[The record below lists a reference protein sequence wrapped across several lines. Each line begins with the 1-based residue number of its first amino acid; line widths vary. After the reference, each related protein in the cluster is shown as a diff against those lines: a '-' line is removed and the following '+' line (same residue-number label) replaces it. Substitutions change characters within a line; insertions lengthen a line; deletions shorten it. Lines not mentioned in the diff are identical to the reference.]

1 MSIEVF
7 WQLPVQG
14 DGRALEPELWTR
26 GDYSAHRKTPHP
38 FARTGVQR
46 DGYTFYDHL
55 SQIAG
60 AADLA
65 RFDGLWVPQSAG
77 GEDPLIVAG
86 AFAREA
92 PHLRLVPA
100 LRAPL
105 LSAVYATKIA
115 VSFQRLTGGRLAW
128 YLHNEEDDSDTWHG
142 RHWSLAEQIART
154 AEFLDVAKGFWNAA
168 PFTFK
173 GKYYEVENGGFPP
186 PLQGETLPLIY
197 LSGLTEEALELGARH
212 ADVFLLPLAPQAT
225 VQAQIADL
233 EQRAARHGRRLR
245 YGVTGDLVAR
255 SSDDEAWG
263 DLRRRWEEV
272 AARTVPI
279 SPRVP
284 RPASLPGFDELVT
297 GTNLWTG
304 FGQVRRGASAGLV
317 GGYGALSERIRAYAR
332 LGVDT
337 FVFSAN
343 PALEEAYRVGEKLL
357 PLLRAIAA
365 EAAGPPSPSNHAP
378 SNTQEQRVA

>member
-14 DGRALEPELWTR
+14 DGRAIGPELWTR

-60 AADLA
+60 AVDLA
-65 RFDGLWVPQSAG
+65 RFDGLWIPQSAA

-92 PHLRLVPA
+92 PHLKLVPA

-128 YLHNEEDDSDTWHG
+128 YLHNEEDQPETWHG
-142 RHWSLAEQIART
+142 RHWSLAEQVART
-154 AEFLDVAKGFWNAA
+154 GEFLDVAKGFWNAA
-168 PFTFK
+168 PFTYR
-173 GKYYEVENGGFPP
+173 GSYYEVENGGFPP
-186 PLQGETLPLIY
+186 PLQGETLPLVY
-197 LSGLTEEALELGARH
+197 LSGLTDEALELGARH
-212 ADVFLLPLAPQAT
+212 ADVYLLPIAPPGA
-225 VQAQIADL
+225 VQERIVNLDG
-233 EQRAARHGRRLR
+233 RAARYGRRLR
-245 YGVTGDLVAR
+245 YGLLADLVAR
-255 SSDDEAWG
+255 QTDEEAWA
-263 DLRRRWEEV
+263 DLRRRWEEL
-272 AARTVPI
+272 AARTVPL
-279 SPRVP
+279 SLSVP
-284 RPASLPGFDELVT
+284 PPALPAFDELVADA
-297 GTNLWTG
+297 NLWTG
-304 FGQVRRGASAGLV
+304 FGRVRQGAAAGLV
-317 GGYGALSERIRAYAR
+317 GGYDALTERIRDYAR
-332 LGVDT
+332 LGVET

-357 PLLRAIAA
+357 PRLRAIGAQPPAA
-365 EAAGPPSPSNHAP
+365 KPPSNHRPANP
-378 SNTQEQRVA
+378 QERAA

>member
-14 DGRALEPELWTR
+14 DGRAIEPDLWTR

-65 RFDGLWVPQSAG
+65 RFDGLWIPQSAG
-77 GEDPLIVAG
+77 GEDSLIVAG
-86 AFAREA
+86 ALAREA
-92 PHLRLVPA
+92 PHLKLVPA

-128 YLHNEEDDSDTWHG
+128 YLHNEEDEPETWHG
-142 RHWSLAEQIART
+142 RHWSLSEQLART
-154 AEFLDVAKGFWNAA
+154 GEFLDVAKGFWNAA
-168 PFTFK
+168 PFTYK
-173 GKYYEVENGGFPP
+173 GTYYEVENGGFPP
-186 PLQGETLPLIY
+186 PLQGETLPVVY
-197 LSGLTEEALELGARH
+197 LSGLTDEALELGARH
-212 ADVFLLPLAPQAT
+212 ADVYLFPLAPPAELHERI
-225 VQAQIADL
+225 VDL
-233 EQRAARHGRRLR
+233 DRRAARYDRRLR
-245 YGVTGDLVAR
+245 YGVVGDLVAR
-255 SSDDEAWG
+255 QTDDEAWA
-263 DLRRRWEEV
+263 DLRRRWED
-272 AARTVPI
+272 ATTTTVPI
-279 SPRVP
+279 SSRVP
-284 RPASLPGFDELVT
+284 RPVLSGFDELVA
-297 GTNLWTG
+297 GANLWTG
-304 FGQVRRGASAGLV
+304 FGQVRRGAAAGLV
-317 GGYGALSERIRAYAR
+317 GGYAALTGRIHEYAR
-332 LGVDT
+332 LGVET

-357 PLLRAIAA
+357 PRLRG
-365 EAAGPPSPSNHAP
+365 AGEVVPHAP
-378 SNTQEQRVA
+378 TNHTPSHPQQERVA

>member
-14 DGRALEPELWTR
+14 DGRAIGPDLWTR
-26 GDYSAHRKTPHP
+26 GDYSAHRKAPHP

-46 DGYTFYDHL
+46 DGYTFYDYL

-60 AADLA
+60 AVDLA
-65 RFDGLWVPQSAG
+65 RFDGLWIPQSAS

-92 PHLRLVPA
+92 PHLKLIPA

-115 VSFQRLTGGRLAW
+115 VSFQRLTVGRLAW
-128 YLHNEEDDSDTWHG
+128 YLHNEEDEPDTWHG

-154 AEFLDVAKGFWNAA
+154 GEFLDVAKGFWNAA
-168 PFTFK
+168 PFTYK
-173 GKYYEVENGGFPP
+173 GTYYEVENGGFPP
-186 PLQGETLPLIY
+186 PLQGESLPVVH

-212 ADVFLLPLAPQAT
+212 ADVYLLPLALPET
-225 VQAQIADL
+225 LQAQIVDL
-233 EQRAARHGRRLR
+233 DRRAARRGRRLR
-245 YGVTGDLVAR
+245 YGVIGDLVAR
-255 SSDDEAWG
+255 QSDDEAWA
-263 DLRRRWEEV
+263 DLRRRWDEV
-272 AARTVPI
+272 TGRTVSI
-279 SPRVP
+279 SSRV
-284 RPASLPGFDELVT
+284 ASLPGFDELVA
-297 GTNLWTG
+297 GPNLWNG
-304 FGQVRRGASAGLV
+304 FGQVRRGASSGLV
-317 GGYGALSERIRAYAR
+317 GGYEALTERVRDYAR
-332 LGVDT
+332 LGVET

-357 PLLRAIAA
+357 PRLRAV
-365 EAAGPPSPSNHAP
+365 GGQTSNEE
-378 SNTQEQRVA
+378 SNQESNQDKRVA

>member
-1 MSIEVF
+1 MTIDVF

-14 DGRALEPELWTR
+14 DGRAIQPELWTR
-26 GDYSAHRKTPHP
+26 GDYSAQRREPHP

-46 DGYTFYDHL
+46 DGYTFFDHL

-65 RFDGLWVPQSAG
+65 RFGGLWIPQSAA
-77 GEDPLIVAG
+77 GEDALVVAG

-92 PHLRLVPA
+92 PHLKLVPA

-128 YLHNEEDDSDTWHG
+128 YLHNEEDEPETWHG
-142 RHWSLAEQIART
+142 RHWSLREQIART
-154 AEFLDVAKGFWNAA
+154 GEFLDVAKGFWNNG
-168 PFTFK
+168 PFTYK
-173 GKYYEVENGGFPP
+173 GQYYEVENGGFPP

-197 LSGLTEEALELGARH
+197 LSGLTEDALELGARH
-212 ADVFLLPLAPQAT
+212 ADVYLFPLASVASLK
-225 VQAQIADL
+225 ARIAELD
-233 EQRAARHGRRLR
+233 ERAARLGRKLR
-245 YGVTGDLVAR
+245 YGVIGDVVAR
-255 SSDDEAWG
+255 QSDDEAWA
-263 DLRRRWEEV
+263 DLRRRWEDV

-279 SPRVP
+279 SSQVP
-284 RPASLPGFDELVT
+284 RPAPLPAFDTLVT
-297 GTNLWTG
+297 EKNLWEG
-304 FGQVRRGASAGLV
+304 FGHVRPGATAGLV
-317 GGYGALSERIRAYAR
+317 GGYAEIAEEVRAYA
-332 LGVDT
+332 GIGIDT

-357 PLLRAIAA
+357 PRLRAIAA
-365 EAAGPPSPSNHAP
+365 
-378 SNTQEQRVA
+378 QETSLESEESRVA